1 MNQLALFL
9 PQSPGLPVLADAE
22 VAAARSF
29 AEMEKA
35 TAHPPG
41 LPLRLRDL
49 RRLVPCS
56 GRRTAT
62 GFACH
67 CRGVPGCRGH
77 RTGGSQLPEQA
88 EGRLRRDRQV
98 VGQTPRGEDRGERPG
113 QVRAR
118 SAGEGASRP
127 GANGCLVVVGA
138 PTQRTDGFLYGRH
151 VGNGAPGVV
160 LGKPA
165 TEPRA
170 VPFARIL
177 PCRRGPGP
185 LIQFDMAHAAE
196 GLRLLRA
203 ECQHWERA
211 GGLRAGDFERR

>member
-29 AEMEKA
+29 AEMEKG

-67 CRGVPGCRGH
+67 CRGAPGCRGH
-77 RTGGSQLPEQA
+77 RTGASQLPEQA

-98 VGQTPRGEDRGERPG
+98 VRQTRRGEDQGERPG

-151 VGNGAPGVV
+151 VGNGRQVWCSASRRQS
-160 LGKPA
+160 L
-165 TEPRA
+165 
-170 VPFARIL
+170 AR
-177 PCRRGPGP
+177 C
-185 LIQFDMAHAAE
+185 
-196 GLRLLRA
+196 RLLAVRA
-203 ECQHWERA
+203 HSALSSWPGTA
-211 GGLRAGDFERR
+211 YTI

>member
-77 RTGGSQLPEQA
+77 RTGASQLPEQA

-98 VGQTPRGEDRGERPG
+98 VG
-113 QVRAR
+113 
-118 SAGEGASRP
+118 
-127 GANGCLVVVGA
+127 CY
-138 PTQRTDGFLYGRH
+138 QRREFAL
-151 VGNGAPGVV
+151 
-160 LGKPA
+160 
-165 TEPRA
+165 EPS
-170 VPFARIL
+170 V
-177 PCRRGPGP
+177 
-185 LIQFDMAHAAE
+185 
-196 GLRLLRA
+196 
-203 ECQHWERA
+203 
-211 GGLRAGDFERR
+211 